1 MKLDDNKI
9 IPVDQAEILYY
20 INEKEVCECIIF
32 QDDIWINQ
40 ASMLTLF
47 GNDELL
53 LNNALSFAFSQ
64 GYADEKLSKKYYFK
78 DGNSQS
84 YMYEGTIYYD
94 LGVVIAVAVKTQSE
108 ELLSYMKWARA
119 MLNTC
124 DRNDNSKLFYG
135 KNQPFVTV
143 RRVIHG
149 EKDVVVPHKHNCYEL
164 VYYVKGEGKTSCES
178 GSFDY
183 KENTIF
189 LVKPYELHEEYITE
203 PSECLC
209 LAFNTQF
216 NLTTGVIYA
225 NEKNEAT
232 IKSIYKYLC
241 ETERCYFEENNMKE
255 ADNNVILVAYMLNK
269 LFDGQKKIK
278 RFSDTTVE
286 YVKQYINLNYSY
298 KINFTILS
306 ERIGYSLNHLNSLFK
321 EKENMPLYAY
331 LSNVRLKKAKDLLTE
346 SSIKISAISKKC
358 GFSSVS
364 RFAQFFKEKT
374 GVSPQLYRKVGT
386 NQVEN
391 GVLIAG
397 KMKNK

>member
-9 IPVDQAEILYY
+9 ISVDQAEILYF
-20 INEKEVCECIIF
+20 INEKEVCECIFF
-32 QDDIWINQ
+32 QNDMWLDQ
-40 ASMLTLF
+40 ASILNLS
-47 GNDELL
+47 GNNELL
-53 LNNALSFAFSQ
+53 LNDALVFTFSQ
-64 GYADEKLSKKYYFK
+64 GYADENLSQRYYFK

-84 YMYEGTIYYD
+84 YMYEGARFYD
-94 LGVVIAVAVKTQSE
+94 LGVVIAVAVKMQSE
-108 ELLSYMKWARA
+108 GLLSYIKWARS
-119 MLNTC
+119 MLNTMVSG
-124 DRNDNSKLFYG
+124 DKAKLPYG
-135 KNQPFVTV
+135 KNQLCINV
-143 RRVIHG
+143 RRVVHG

-164 VYYVKGEGKTSCES
+164 VYYIKGEGKTSCES

-203 PSECLC
+203 SSECLC

-232 IKSIYKYLC
+232 IKSVYKYLC
-241 ETERCYFEENNMKE
+241 ETERCFLQGNNMKE
-255 ADNNVILVAYMLNK
+255 EAENNVILVAYMLNN

-346 SSIKISAISKKC
+346 SSMKISVISKKC

-386 NQVEN
+386 NQIEN

-397 KMKNK
+397 KMKQ